1 MNYFSKYHSLE
12 KECGVIWIEED
23 EDFEKWLLIAFKEVC
38 ACEKQYEDIWG
49 KWFGR

>member
-1 MNYFSKYHSLE
+1 VSFGFK
-12 KECGVIWIEED
+12 ED
-23 EDFEKWLLIAFKEVC
+23 EDFEAWLLIAFKEIC